1 MFIGFFLHHTQIFF
15 FAKKSAHLHESCNL
29 LRDNV
34 SADVQIMFRG
44 VQIR

>member
-1 MFIGFFLHHTQIFF
+1 MFIGFFLHHTHTFF
-15 FAKKSAHLHESCNL
+15 FVKKSAHLHESCNL

-34 SADVQIMFRG
+34 SADVQIVFRG